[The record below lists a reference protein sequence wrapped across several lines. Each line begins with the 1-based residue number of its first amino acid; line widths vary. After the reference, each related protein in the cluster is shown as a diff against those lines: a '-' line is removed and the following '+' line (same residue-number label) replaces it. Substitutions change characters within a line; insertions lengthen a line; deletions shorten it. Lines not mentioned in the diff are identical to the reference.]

1 MLSRIQDVRVVLI
14 TRVWGRSANIETSKL
29 PGLTKEE
36 RGQLHPD
43 QANSMT
49 REHPTIRLQR
59 LLLDL
64 KGVLTPPG
72 RS

>member
-1 MLSRIQDVRVVLI
+1 MLSRIQDVGFVLI

-29 PGLTKEE
+29 PSLTKEE
-36 RGQLHPD
+36 RGKLHPD

-49 REHPTIRLQR
+49 WEHPSIRLQR
-59 LLLDL
+59 LLLNL